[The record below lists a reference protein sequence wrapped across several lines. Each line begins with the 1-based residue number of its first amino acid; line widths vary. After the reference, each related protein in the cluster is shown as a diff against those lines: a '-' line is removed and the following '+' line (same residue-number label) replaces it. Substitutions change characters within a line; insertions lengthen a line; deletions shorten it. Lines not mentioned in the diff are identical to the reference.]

1 MCLSGLNLAR
11 GFESLR
17 LRYWAPQT
25 PAEEQG
31 MIRYRAD
38 EPDKWEGGWNMEVTD
53 RMNEQEMKRVA
64 IEKFVNIQRIKKH
77 GQEEIDYQE
86 RIARTELQMLGIA
99 TEDLQI
105 EK

>member
-1 MCLSGLNLAR
+1 
-11 GFESLR
+11 
-17 LRYWAPQT
+17 
-25 PAEEQG
+25 
-31 MIRYRAD
+31 
-38 EPDKWEGGWNMEVTD
+38 MEVTD